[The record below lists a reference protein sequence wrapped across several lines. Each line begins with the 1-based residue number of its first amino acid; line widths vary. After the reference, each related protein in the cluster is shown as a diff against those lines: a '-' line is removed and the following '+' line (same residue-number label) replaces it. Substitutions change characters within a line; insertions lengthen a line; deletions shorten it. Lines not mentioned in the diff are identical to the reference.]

1 MGDKWGVA
9 VGERV
14 RIGQKVRGGRR
25 WTKGRVLSVYGKYLL
40 VQLKKYRVT
49 VADWELLDETVKL
62 ERVS

>member
-1 MGDKWGVA
+1 MGFR
-9 VGERV
+9 VGDLVRV
-14 RIGQKVRGGRR
+14 GRKVYGGRR